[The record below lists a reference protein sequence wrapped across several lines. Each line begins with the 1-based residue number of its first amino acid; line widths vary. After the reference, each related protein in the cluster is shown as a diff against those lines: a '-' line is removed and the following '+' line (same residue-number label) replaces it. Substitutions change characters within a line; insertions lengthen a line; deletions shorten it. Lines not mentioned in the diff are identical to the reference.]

1 MPRKIKVVSI
11 ENEIVAT
18 PDPITDI
25 PNDDQV
31 YPDPPDEPIVIPE
44 ATVKEILE
52 QNEIDNHTFKEPKTG
67 KCNLCGKTML
77 LKNLKYA
84 HPRVCKNRPPPES
97 PPPPPPSVAEV
108 EQIVSK
114 AIQKVVIAEK
124 PPIEILKQQK
134 AEVRKQRIKSLI
146 EQAF

>member
-1 MPRKIKVVSI
+1 MPRKIKVVSL

-25 PNDDQV
+25 PNDEQV
-31 YPDPPDEPIVIPE
+31 YPDPPDEPKVIPE
-44 ATVKEILE
+44 ETVKEILE
-52 QNEIDNHTFKEPKTG
+52 QNEIDNDAAKEPKTG
-67 KCNLCGKTML
+67 RCSLCGKTTL

-84 HPRVCKNRPPPES
+84 HPKVCKNRPPPEA

-114 AIQKVVIAEK
+114 AISEVVVAEK

-134 AEVRKQRIKSLI
+134 AEVRKQRIQSLI
-146 EQAF
+146 EQAL